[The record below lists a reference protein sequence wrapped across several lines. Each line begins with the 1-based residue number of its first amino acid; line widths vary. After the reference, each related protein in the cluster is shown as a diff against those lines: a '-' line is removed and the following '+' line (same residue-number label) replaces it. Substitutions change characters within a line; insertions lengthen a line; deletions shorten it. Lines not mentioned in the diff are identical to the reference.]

1 MERLDGAMRARSRAM
16 DAIVLLAIA
25 LLIALAIVEVL
36 ASRASAGEASAKNV
50 TAPWAPHIGRVD
62 EALAQKNF
70 SVAVRAWGDAYGAAL
85 GSRRWE
91 GMIAVGDAYLRIGDR
106 LAYRRAFV
114 AKAREAYLAAVFRA
128 RHQRSLDGVLR
139 AAEAFAALGDRQVVA
154 QCLTIAKDL
163 AGRDPKAQALVQEQ
177 ASRFSDPSIT
187 AGTLRI
193 EP

>member
-1 MERLDGAMRARSRAM
+1 MERLDGSTRTRSRAL

-36 ASRASAGEASAKNV
+36 ASRASAGEASPKNV
-50 TAPWAPHIGRVD
+50 AAPWAPHIKRVD

-70 SVAVRAWGDAYGAAL
+70 SVAVRAWGDAYTAAL

-91 GMIAVGDAYLRIGDR
+91 GMIEVGDAYLRIGER

-128 RHQRSLDGVLR
+128 RQQRSLDGVLR
-139 AAEAFAALGDRQVVA
+139 ATEAFAALGDRQVVA

-163 AGRDPKAQALVQEQ
+163 AGRDAQAQALVQAH